1 MVGDSVYL
9 AVEILLQ
16 AIFPLN
22 LLGDPTINLNDK
34 EFFIGN
40 ICMPRSLYCTGVDAL
55 VT

>member
-22 LLGDPTINLNDK
+22 LLGEPTINLNDK
-34 EFFIGN
+34 EFFIGTSACLEVC
-40 ICMPRSLYCTGVDAL
+40 IAQVLML
-55 VT
+55 